1 MLMVPLC
8 FILVTASNM
17 DDSYAKML
25 VQVNKVTSIVA
36 GKKHSSMRI
45 AGTQYDGNYE
55 IKETPEE
62 VSALIKKECK

>member
-17 DDSYAKML
+17 DDSYSKM
-25 VQVNKVTSIVA
+25 VIPTNRIISIVA
-36 GKKHSSMRI
+36 GKKQTSVKLI
-45 AGTQYDGNYE
+45 GTQYDGYFD

-62 VSALIKKECK
+62 VLTLIKKECK